1 MRRRLTLVLVVM
13 ASLSCSA
20 AIHWNKPGVSEGER
34 QRDETECTARASR
47 ESSVPTASTVGTTPG
62 TPYDPQRSRVEAY
75 DPGVFDEC
83 MRTRGYERVP
93 ARPPA

>member
-1 MRRRLTLVLVVM
+1 MRRLVTLALVVM
-13 ASLSCSA
+13 AGVSCAA
-20 AIHWNKPGVSEGER
+20 AIRWEKPGVSEGER
-34 QRDETECTARASR
+34 QRDETDCTARASR

-62 TPYDPQRSRVEAY
+62 TPYDPQRARVEAY
-75 DPGVFDEC
+75 DAGVFDEC